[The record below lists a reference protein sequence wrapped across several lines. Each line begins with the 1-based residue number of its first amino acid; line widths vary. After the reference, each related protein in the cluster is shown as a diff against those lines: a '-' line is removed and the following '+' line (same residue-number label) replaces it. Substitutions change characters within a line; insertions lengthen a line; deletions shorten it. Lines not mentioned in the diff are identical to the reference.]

1 MHYSSMGQDFSF
13 VFWIQL
19 ILQIIAFVIILKYYM
34 RNPGKNSCW
43 KRIENWGNESEIY
56 SQICSELFNDRKPP
70 MKTHYLWISSNF
82 IVFPVSNC
90 RKIYYIPYYVGQSQ
104 NGINRTYNFSDGSEL
119 KLDLSTKKRQ
129 EYADMLD
136 LVLVEKEQLKWTHCY
151 CAKDY

>member
-1 MHYSSMGQDFSF
+1 MIPFVNAQYFFILSDSAKVIRTSFQKLISLNTYIFSA
-13 VFWIQL
+13 L
-19 ILQIIAFVIILKYYM
+19 LGLTILGFAFFYNHI
-34 RNPGKNSCW
+34 
-43 KRIENWGNESEIY
+43 
-56 SQICSELFNDRKPP
+56 LFNLV
-70 MKTHYLWISSNF
+70 YF